1 MKTLID
7 VMPGLNI
14 SFSSN
19 VRKALFML
27 VVISQVL
34 WSDNLVPIKDPI
46 ESSILNLFFSVLLKT
61 L

>member
-1 MKTLID
+1 
-7 VMPGLNI
+7 
-14 SFSSN
+14 
-19 VRKALFML
+19 ML

-34 WSDNLVPIKDPI
+34 WFEYLVPIKDPI